1 MRWISY
7 LNLALIAAI
16 LSVGL
21 FFFFLVSREPETLP
35 SLPRIERKELPPSP
49 FSVIEGQELDEG
61 AFSLTWVPP
70 LMQLPDLREEL
81 QFFGQNGRPDAGRRA
96 YHIGLKS
103 SGEYTSIEEGERL
116 YLIYQG
122 NFSIEDKI
130 PIRERVALNEKPL
143 WGEVTPSNK
152 GSYLFSPGNQPTPLW
167 IECCSKGNGSLS
179 LQVSMLDEKGGLV
192 KTPPD
197 LRLITLH
204 NQEFPKTLNSA
215 WELGGGRVDSTLL
228 VRQKARWIGRDRFL
242 EMHGGEDFSFA
253 KGRER
258 IDFYHK
264 DTPYFC
270 FIGPQDFLIWK
281 KDRWVNPLPGEETQG
296 YPLLA
301 VKKVDEK
308 LMSLELWDAGGR
320 VKTPLSLM
328 RIKDHQKNPNLNQEF
343 KFVGAKTWAQFI
355 VECSREKKRLT
366 LKSNDWLVLTQEGWK
381 KLETPDEID
390 AYVSGSLSGPLFIL
404 DHLKKQNGRQVLFGH
419 VFNTS
424 RTEVEEIEI
433 AASSHNT
440 LANFCR
446 TIPALPPIKP
456 QLEGNEE

>member
-7 LNLALIAAI
+7 LNLVLIVAI
-16 LSVGL
+16 FSVGI
-21 FFFFLVSREPETLP
+21 FFFFLVAGEPEATP
-35 SLPRIERKELPPSP
+35 SLPRVERKELPASA
-49 FSVIEGQELDEG
+49 FSAIEGHGLDQG
-61 AFSLTWVPP
+61 AFSLNWVPP
-70 LMQLPDLREEL
+70 SMQLPDLREEL
-81 QFFGQNGRPDAGRRA
+81 QFFGQNGRPDAGGRA

-122 NFSIEDKI
+122 NFAIEERI
-130 PIRERVALNEKPL
+130 SVRERVALAQRPL
-143 WGEVTPSNK
+143 WGDAAPANK

-167 IECCSKGNGSLS
+167 IECSSKGSGSLS

-192 KTPPD
+192 KTPQE
-197 LRLITLH
+197 LHLISVH
-204 NQEFPKTLNSA
+204 NQEFPRTLSSA

-228 VRQKARWIGRDRFL
+228 VRQKTRWIGRDRFL

-253 KGRER
+253 NGKER
-258 IDFYHK
+258 VDFYHK
-264 DTPYFC
+264 ETPYFC
-270 FIGPQDFLIWK
+270 FMGPEDFLIWK
-281 KDRWVNPLPGEETQG
+281 KDRWVNPLPGEQTQE

-301 VKKVDEK
+301 VKKIDEK
-308 LMSLELWDAGGR
+308 LMSLELWDVGG
-320 VKTPLSLM
+320 KAKILLSLM

-355 VECSREKKRLT
+355 VECSREKKRLI
-366 LKSNDWLVLTQEGWK
+366 LKSNDWLILTQEGWK

-390 AYVSGSLSGPLFIL
+390 AYVSGNLSGPLFIL
-404 DHLKKQNGRQVLFGH
+404 DRLKKQNGRQVLFGH
-419 VFNTS
+419 LFNTS

-433 AASSHNT
+433 AATSHNS

-456 QLEGNEE
+456 PFEGNEE